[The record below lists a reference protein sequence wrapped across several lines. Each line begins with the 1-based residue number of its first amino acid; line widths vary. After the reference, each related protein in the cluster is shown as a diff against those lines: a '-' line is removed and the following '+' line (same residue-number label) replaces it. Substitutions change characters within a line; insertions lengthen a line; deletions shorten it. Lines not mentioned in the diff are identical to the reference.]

1 MSVPVYQP
9 VGDQAVLI
17 SYEERIDPEINERVR
32 LLSGVITQQGFPWIE
47 ETVFSYRSVL
57 VIYRPRMIRFLEV
70 KDAIKKIEQD
80 LHPAQLTAP
89 DLFEIPTVYGGPY
102 GPDLKRVAEIA
113 GLSPREVIDLYSS
126 TTFTIYFLGF
136 LCAQPYLGGL
146 PERLHTP
153 RLDNPRIHMPAGSVG
168 IGGIQAS
175 LLTIDQPS
183 GHNFI
188 GRTFLSLYDPARMP
202 PTPLKAGDR
211 IIFKPIFEEE
221 ILGIK
226 GKVPEKK
233 ARPHGEL

>member
-1 MSVPVYQP
+1 
-9 VGDQAVLI
+9 
-17 SYEERIDPEINERVR
+17 
-32 LLSGVITQQGFPWIE
+32 
-47 ETVFSYRSVL
+47 
-57 VIYRPRMIRFLEV
+57 MIRFLEV

-80 LHPAQLTAP
+80 STRSTTARISSKYQRSMES
-89 DLFEIPTVYGGPY
+89 LRAW
-102 GPDLKRVAEIA
+102 LKRVAEIA

-188 GRTFLSLYDPARMP
+188 GRTFLSLYDPARIP
-202 PTPLKAGDR
+202 PPPLKQGIESFLNR
-211 IIFKPIFEEE
+211 YPKRNM
-221 ILGIK
+221 GIK
-226 GKVPEKK
+226 ETTGKEGPPAWRGLKT
-233 ARPHGEL
+233 